1 MELLKEDGSLDI
13 ERINK
18 LPITEFMDVI
28 GDLTEEQ
35 FKEYMSKLQIS
46 ESNEPIHSVMSL
58 SLQDELAKGT
68 IVSSEGLINN
78 WKKNMK

>member
-28 GDLTEEQ
+28 ERLNG
-35 FKEYMSKLQIS
+35 IS
-46 ESNEPIHSVMSL
+46 RLHSVIRYKIIHKCQVVL
-58 SLQDELAKGT
+58 DNT
-68 IVSSEGLINN
+68 YIVPLFFI
-78 WKKNMK
+78 